1 MLSFSK
7 YLLSFNNIHKQ
18 KIQTQ
23 LNKPIS
29 KNRIFAASGYFER
42 KCFIIGLSF
51 DNKAL
56 QFS

>member
-1 MLSFSK
+1 MSKMLSFSN
-7 YLLSFNNIHKQ
+7 FNNIHKQ

>member
-1 MLSFSK
+1 MLSISN
-7 YLLSFNNIHKQ
+7 FNNTNKQ

-42 KCFIIGLSF
+42 KCFVIGLSF
-51 DNKAL
+51 DSKAL
-56 QFS
+56 